1 MVCNKEKLRGTDD
14 KCAFEN
20 FALKLGVSTDEFFF
34 HSNLGRILKSIFII
48 PLQIK
53 NV

>member
-1 MVCNKEKLRGTDD
+1 MVWNKEKLRGTDD

-20 FALKLGVSTDEFFF
+20 LALKLGVSTDGFFF
-34 HSNLGRILKSIFII
+34 SFKLGAHKSIWIT

-53 NV
+53 NVN